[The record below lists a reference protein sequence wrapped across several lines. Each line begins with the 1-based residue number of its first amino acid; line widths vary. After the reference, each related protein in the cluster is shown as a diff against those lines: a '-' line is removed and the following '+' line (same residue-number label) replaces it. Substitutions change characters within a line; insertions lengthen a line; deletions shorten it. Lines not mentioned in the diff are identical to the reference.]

1 MSPHGCIQQKPIAD
15 VTAQCDRVQKEIY
28 VGREGR
34 QPVLVR
40 VDRCE
45 RIVNALHHFRHRR
58 HEVVVLHVLA
68 DEELTFPFDQFTR
81 FRNLEG
87 VADIQTDPK
96 ALRASYLEQIRLF
109 LQTIKNGCG
118 RIGADYVAMNTAT
131 PFDQA
136 LSAYLTRRRTGQ
148 G

>member
-1 MSPHGCIQQKPIAD
+1 METIDAAKAGGETALSDIFHDIAE
-15 VTAQCDRVQKEIY
+15 RIPRR
-28 VGREGR
+28 G
-34 QPVLVR
+34 LVII
-40 VDRCE
+40 VSDLLDNPE

-68 DEELTFPFDQFTR
+68 DEELAFPFDAFTC
-81 FRNLEG
+81 FRDLEG
-87 VADIQTDPK
+87 SGDIQTDPK
-96 ALRASYLEQIRLF
+96 ALRASYLEQLRLF
-109 LQTIKNGCG
+109 LQTIKTGCG

-148 G
+148 T